1 MTGSLHV
8 VMHIIKH
15 LKWTIEMKC
24 FQN

>member
-15 LKWTIEMKC
+15 LKWTIEMS